1 MKVGMLASIEMRCG
15 IARYSEDLAA
25 GLKTLVDLEI
35 VPTWEQSEPWESYL
49 PQSIKRLNS
58 CNVIHIQHDYSFWGS
73 ILPYRNR
80 YFDHM
85 EGLRPPKI
93 ITAHTLHTVRDML
106 RGGPAAKRILP
117 YIPAYRRSIE
127 RDTFDIADRIIVHD
141 QPASDVLTGRGI
153 SADKIRII
161 PMGVPAPDL
170 DPELGNAFRRKYG
183 FEGKRLGVIF
193 GFVRPGREY
202 ETVLEV
208 MPSLPDLTLVIAGGP
223 RTPADEAYAQELG
236 RLAGDRAVITGFLD
250 DLEVAG
256 VLNAADIILCPQEH
270 GTGSYSLMVAL
281 GYGKP
286 ILASELPFFLD
297 FECVLWTFRSGD
309 SKDLADKLRILLDDE
324 ETRKRLSTKTLD
336 YAREHSWDK
345 TAEKTVEVY
354 KELI

>member
-1 MKVGMLASIEMRCG
+1 MKVGMLTSSEERCG

-25 GLKTLVDLEI
+25 GLKALVDLEI

-49 PQSIKRLNS
+49 PRSMKRLNS

-85 EGLRPPKI
+85 EGVRPPKV
-93 ITAHTLHTVRDML
+93 ITAHTLDTARDML
-106 RGGPAAKRILP
+106 QGGPAAKRILP

-127 RDTFDIADRIIVHD
+127 RDTFDLADRIIVHD
-141 QPASDVLTGRGI
+141 QPASDILTGRGI
-153 SADKIRII
+153 SADKIRIV
-161 PMGVPAPDL
+161 PHGLPAPVL
-170 DPELGNAFRRKYG
+170 NPKLGDAFRRRYNL
-183 FEGKRLGVIF
+183 EGKRLAIIF
-193 GFVRPGREY
+193 GFVRPGRGY
-202 ETVLEV
+202 ETVLEA

-250 DLEVAG
+250 DQEVAG
-256 VLNAADIILCPQEH
+256 VLNAADAVICPHEH
-270 GTGSYSLMVAL
+270 GTASGSLMLAM

-286 ILASELPFFLD
+286 ILASDLPFFLD
-297 FECVLWTFRSGD
+297 FQCVLWTFRRGD
-309 SKDLADKLRILLDDE
+309 SKDLADKLRTLLDDE

-345 TAEKTVEVY
+345 IAARTVEVY
-354 KELI
+354 KEIA